1 MKDFYLHLCENTEK
15 NKQRKIR
22 IRHSGFILVSVLYSW
37 TLDMPSLTQTGQHVY
52 ISSFFSLFFWGGG
65 GSIAPIGS
73 LVALNPVYLA
83 SPGPWSS
90 SSVWNKLFQVSHS
103 FYIYLYIFKGTLC
116 NELLQS
122 LTKAVTTRGLYFLLT
137 CVLFTDMWN
146 CDTSFLSYT
155 NFLNRLGL
163 LLC

>member
-1 MKDFYLHLCENTEK
+1 MTFIYILMWKHWKKQTKK
-15 NKQRKIR
+15 NK
-22 IRHSGFILVSVLYSW
+22 YSSFRVYFSQCALQLNAGHAI
-37 TLDMPSLTQTGQHVY
+37 TDPNRPACLY
-52 ISSFFSLFFWGGG
+52 ISIYLLFFGGG
-65 GSIAPIGS
+65 CSIAPIGS
-73 LVALNPVYLA
+73 LVTLDPVCLA

-122 LTKAVTTRGLYFLLT
+122 LTKAVTTRGQYFLLT

>member
-1 MKDFYLHLCENTEK
+1 MKTLNK
-15 NKQRKIR
+15 NKQRKIS

-52 ISSFFSLFFWGGG
+52 IYLYIFFFLGGC
-65 GSIAPIGS
+65 SIAPIGS
-73 LVALNPVYLA
+73 LVTLDPVCLA

-103 FYIYLYIFKGTLC
+103 FYIYLYIFKGALC

-122 LTKAVTTRGLYFLLT
+122 LTKAVTTRGQYFLLT

>member
-1 MKDFYLHLCENTEK
+1 MWKHWKKQTKK
-15 NKQRKIR
+15 NKYS
-22 IRHSGFILVSVLYSW
+22 SGFILVSVLYSW

-52 ISSFFSLFFWGGG
+52 IYLYIFFFWGGG
-65 GSIAPIGS
+65 CSIAPIGS
-73 LVALNPVYLA
+73 LVTLDPVCLA

-122 LTKAVTTRGLYFLLT
+122 LTKAVTTRGQYFLLT